1 MNAEQLLEFIRT
13 EAYNYEKATRQKP
26 NTVLIYAD
34 DFHLIVDYSR
44 GLGCIDYLMYSKL
57 FGMYVA
63 ETHAAIF
70 KSKPSVTHT
79 LNLK

>member
-26 NTVLIYAD
+26 NTVTLHRDDIDLI
-34 DFHLIVDYSR
+34 
-44 GLGCIDYLMYSKL
+44 IDYNMAYCYKV
-57 FGMYVA
+57 FAQFNTIYGMRIA
-63 ETHAAIF
+63 ETHTAIF